1 MSLVSKIISEPHR
14 RLVLV
19 PWSRSYKVRAC
30 WCWCRWER
38 EFWLPWSPAPQHG
51 PGSVW
56 PTEVPAAPELRR
68 TGPCRNPLPR
78 HQVPVHSLTW
88 VSPQWTKHCL
98 ITFSLLKQVRSL
110 NTASLLLNMKSMVWM
125 SGQTLPTTASCSLE
139 WKKYSSEAQNPFIFN
154 LLLTDIARF

>member
-1 MSLVSKIISEPHR
+1 MIVSAPHPPPE
-14 RLVLV
+14 LV
-19 PWSRSYKVRAC
+19 PWSRSCKVPAC

-38 EFWLPWSPAPQHG
+38 EFWLPWSRAPQHG
-51 PGSVW
+51 PGTVW
-56 PTEVPAAPELRR
+56 RAEARPAPGLRR

-78 HQVPVHSLTW
+78 HPVPVTSLTW

-110 NTASLLLNMKSMVWM
+110 NTASVLLNMKSIVWM
-125 SGQTLPTTASCSLE
+125 SGQTWATTASWSLE

-154 LLLTDIARF
+154 LLLAEIVKF